1 MKTRDSIFLLLIG
14 FLLLV
19 GIFHGTGAET
29 RELVIFTISSALLAI
44 SLFLIRYY
52 YLKDKNSL
60 KQRVIS
66 ICISFVLITL
76 FYVVVREFTGFSLN
90 YSTIILFNI
99 ALLIFTLWELL
110 DLTRLEKGALVLTLA
125 TILAVRAYDV
135 TTTTPANA
143 IQLYRSELR
152 GVTSY
157 EKMQDIL
164 VDHFREDFTREDF
177 RNLEPYLQQHP
188 LRSKQPALLEFEGG
202 KMLLVETAYQESDGP
217 LRVSNITLLPEEI
230 ASYFRYYPLEI
241 TRDASLP
248 ADSEQ
253 DETIIEARGAFI
265 GRATFQQERDWYDQ
279 LIGVFGEEEQWE
291 GLWKE
296 LDGMRAPE
304 GPVMGFGTNPQG
316 YLEFKFH
323 EDWKPEA
330 EVLDRIYQVFQEKA
344 LAQGISDLPVV
355 FKWRV
360 R

>member
-1 MKTRDSIFLLLIG
+1 MKKRDNIFLLLIL
-14 FLLLV
+14 FLIMV
-19 GIFHGTGAET
+19 GLFHGTGAET
-29 RELVIFTISSALLAI
+29 RELLIFTISSVLLAI
-44 SLFLIRYY
+44 SFFLIRYY
-52 YLKDKNSL
+52 YLTDKSSL
-60 KQRVIS
+60 KRRVIA

-76 FYVVVREFTGFSLN
+76 FYVVVREFIGFSLN

-110 DLTRLEKGALVLTLA
+110 DLNRLEKGILVLTLV

-135 TTTTPANA
+135 TATTPATA
-143 IQLYRSELR
+143 VQLYHSELR
-152 GVTSY
+152 GETSY
-157 EKMQDIL
+157 EDFQDIL

-241 TRDASLP
+241 TRDANFP

-279 LIGVFGEEEQWE
+279 LIGVFGEEELWE
-291 GLWKE
+291 ESWQE
-296 LDGMRAPE
+296 LDGVFAPE
-304 GPVMGFGTNPQG
+304 GPVMGAGTNSGG
-316 YLEFKFH
+316 YLEFKFD
-323 EDWKPEA
+323 EDWEPE
-330 EVLDRIYQVFQEKA
+330 EELLDKIYHVFRQKA
-344 LAQGISDLPVV
+344 LKEGISDLPVV
-355 FKWRV
+355 FKR
-360 R
+360 RAT